1 MITYLILWYKTAK
14 SSKNMKMYK
23 FISIVLAVT
32 TSIFIYLLA
41 AESCS
46 ALPVTNKDEQCL
58 SMHVISNIAAG
69 YINEADELAGFHVD
83 FLTALEKR
91 TGICM
96 DKKLL
101 PYARAQ
107 LGIKFGEHDGGLIVS
122 SENIDA
128 DVIYIE
134 KIVSSNTVIIPKK
147 GLNLD
152 SYEDLLKIKIGKI
165 RGATLNKRLNNDK
178 NILFVAIKN
187 YSQGL
192 QLLKKGRID
201 AIAGNGLGLSRIGK
215 GNMFDDVNLAGKLN
229 VGQRDIW
236 LVLSRKSQHLD
247 KIQALR
253 IGAQDLINEGVV
265 DKFLQK
271 YFDID
276 WKLAN

>member
-1 MITYLILWYKTAK
+1 M
-14 SSKNMKMYK
+14 SK
-23 FISIVLAVT
+23 FISIVLAIT
-32 TSIFIYLLA
+32 SSIFIYLLTVK
-41 AESCS
+41 SSS
-46 ALPVTNKDEQCL
+46 ALPITDKDEQCL
-58 SMHVISNIAAG
+58 SMHVISNIVSG
-69 YINEADELAGFHVD
+69 YINEAGELSGFHFD

-107 LGIKFGEHDGGLIVS
+107 RGIEVGEHDGGLLVS
-122 SENIDA
+122 SVSIDA

-134 KIVSSNTVIIPKK
+134 KIISSNTVIIPKK
-147 GLNLD
+147 GLSLNN
-152 SYEDLLKIKIGKI
+152 YEDLLKIKIGKV

-178 NILFVAIKN
+178 NILFVPIKN

-201 AIAGNGLGLSRIGK
+201 AIAGNGLGLSRVGIGS
-215 GNMFDDVNLAGKLN
+215 MFDDVNLAGKLN

-253 IGAQDLINEGVV
+253 TGAHDLINEGVI
-265 DKFLQK
+265 DNLLQK
-271 YFDID
+271 YFDIN